1 MCLCLLSHFSRD
13 SWAGIAHDIS
23 NEVYTENRCSGS
35 NTRPTVALGDSSVL
49 RGSTLLLPPM
59 IRLVTQE
66 GNTLLSSPGFTKV
79 GASRNPGTLDGSKS
93 GGMEGLLV
101 HDADEGTM

>member
-1 MCLCLLSHFSRD
+1 MVAYRVHD

-49 RGSTLLLPPM
+49 RGSALILPPVN
-59 IRLVTQE
+59 RLITQE
-66 GNTLLSSPGFTKV
+66 SNIFLSSPGFTKV
-79 GASRNPGTLDGSKS
+79 EVVGYPGTLDGSKS
-93 GGMEGLLV
+93 GG
-101 HDADEGTM
+101 